1 MFSLGPG
8 CVCINPFLG
17 EYRDVQVNGDPD
29 AMCKK
34 KNMCYVDCNSSCR
47 DVQNAKG
54 IGRCYSKKACEDRRN
69 NGVYPYPGY
78 NGHYPPIWTVYPGH
92 TTPYWWK
99 TSTGNPAPSG
109 NSKELENHLTL
120 AHNIFTHIVLGVLV
134 GRLACL

>member
-54 IGRCYSKKACEDRRN
+54 IGRCYSKKACEEHGN
-69 NGVYPYPGY
+69 NGVYPY
-78 NGHYPPIWTVYPGH
+78 
-92 TTPYWWK
+92 
-99 TSTGNPAPSG
+99 PAPSG